1 MRISVITATY
11 NAARTVA
18 ACLGSVARQTHP
30 DVEHWVLDGASR
42 DGTQAIVEAAHARLA
57 GFISEPDNGIYDA
70 LNKGIARATGE
81 VVGFLHADDFY
92 AGDSTLASIAAAFD
106 DPRVDAVYGDL
117 TYVDAVDAS
126 RVIRYWKAGPVS
138 RERLKRGWMPP
149 HPTFY
154 VRRSV
159 YQRLGS
165 FDTRYRISA
174 DYDCIVRF
182 LFGGGVRAA
191 YIPQV
196 LVSMRVGGISNR
208 SLRTIALKSRED
220 LRIMREHGLGGM
232 STLLAKNLGKVA
244 QFWAR

>member
-1 MRISVITATY
+1 MKISVITATY

-18 ACLGSVARQTHP
+18 TCLESVASQTHP

-42 DGTQAIVEAAHARLA
+42 DGTQAIVEADRARLA
-57 GFISEPDNGIYDA
+57 GFVSEPDNGIYDA
-70 LNKGIARATGE
+70 LNKGIARATGD

-92 AGDSTLASIAAAFD
+92 AGKNTLATIAAAFD
-106 DPRVDAVYGDL
+106 DPAVDAVYGDL
-117 TYVDAVDAS
+117 TYVDTVDAT

-174 DYDCIVRF
+174 DYDCVVRF
-182 LFGGGVRAA
+182 LFRGGIRAA

-232 STLLAKNLGKVA
+232 RTLLAKNLGKVA

>member
-42 DGTQAIVEAAHARLA
+42 DGTQAIVEAARGRLA

-92 AGDSTLASIAAAFD
+92 AGDSTLATIAAAFD

-220 LRIMREHGLGGM
+220 LRIMREHGLGGLP
-232 STLLAKNLGKVA
+232 TLLAKNLGKVA

>member
-1 MRISVITATY
+1 MKISVITATY
-11 NAARTVA
+11 NAARTVG

-30 DVEHWVLDGASR
+30 DVEHWVVDGASR
-42 DGTQAIVEAAHARLA
+42 DGTRAIVEADRARLA

-220 LRIMREHGLGGM
+220 LRIMREHGLGGLP
-232 STLLAKNLGKVA
+232 TLLAKNLGKVA